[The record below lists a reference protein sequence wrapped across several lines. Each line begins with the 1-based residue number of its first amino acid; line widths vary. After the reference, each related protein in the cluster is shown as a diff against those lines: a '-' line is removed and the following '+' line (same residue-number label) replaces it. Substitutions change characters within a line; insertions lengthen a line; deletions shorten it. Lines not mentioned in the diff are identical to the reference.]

1 MAIIYDFTLNEYNI
15 LDIMRYIYNAIN
27 QKSHCH
33 SAKMTAALIKLTSC

>member
-27 QKSHCH
+27 QK
-33 SAKMTAALIKLTSC
+33 ATAIVPK